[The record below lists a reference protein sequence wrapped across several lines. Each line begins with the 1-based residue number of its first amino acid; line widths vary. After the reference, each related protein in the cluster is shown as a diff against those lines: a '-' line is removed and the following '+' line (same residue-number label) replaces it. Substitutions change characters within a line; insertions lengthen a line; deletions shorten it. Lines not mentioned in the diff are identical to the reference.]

1 MELIGFEI
9 EVHPPGAREAVVDDL
24 RRGSDDPM
32 MVLDT
37 CQRLEVFG
45 MVEPAPV
52 RHATFVRRWTAQQAF
67 ERLVRI
73 AAGVES
79 RILGELEV
87 LGQVREAYR
96 SFREMTGGN
105 EVALDRMF
113 QDALFLAR
121 KARKASGIDREL
133 TSIGALAARELI
145 ACVPEGKPIAVIGA
159 GSLAGSIARYLGK
172 RGNSPIH
179 VASRCPENA
188 LRLAAKIGGFGMGL
202 DAMAGQLS
210 QAWGIVCATAAPH
223 PVVYDHHLGPEHRPV
238 MIIDLGVPPDCEEK
252 LALRPGI
259 TYVPLATIEQKADVN
274 MARREASAEVASAH
288 IRQGAAAW
296 YAERSACLETCATY
310 AAMAS
315 TRPA

>member
-1 MELIGFEI
+1 MELTGFEI
-9 EVHPPGAREAVVDDL
+9 EVHPSEAREAVVSDL
-24 RRGSDDPM
+24 RACTRNPM

-45 MVEPAPV
+45 IAEPIPV
-52 RHATFVRRWTAQQAF
+52 NSATYTRRWNAQDAF

-96 SFREMTGGN
+96 SFRQITAGN
-105 EVALDRMF
+105 EVALDGMF
-113 QDALFLAR
+113 QDALALAR
-121 KARKASGIDREL
+121 KARKDSGIDREL
-133 TSIGALAARELI
+133 TSIGALAARMLI
-145 ACVPEGKPIAVIGA
+145 ESVPDGKPLAVIGA

-188 LRLAAKIGGFGMGL
+188 LRLAEKVGGFGVGL
-202 DAMAGQLS
+202 DAMTGQLS

-223 PVVYDHHLGPEHRPV
+223 PVVYDHHLGSEERPL

-252 LALRPGI
+252 VAQRPGI
-259 TYVPLATIEQKADVN
+259 TYVPLSEIEQKANVN
-274 MARREASAEVASAH
+274 TAKRESAAKTAAARIRE
-288 IRQGAAAW
+288 GAAAW
-296 YAERSACLETCATY
+296 YAGRSVSSVREISAN
-310 AAMAS
+310 AS
-315 TRPA
+315 